1 MSSLSL
7 RSLRGKQLCKPGF
20 SRESHHSGLPVVYN
34 EMSIYSDAFAC
45 LLDPTTFFERP
56 LQPTL
61 TVVCYLACWLI
72 VRACFEPSVHLV
84 PLTWQ
89 LPANQLRMTLC
100 EEQSLTTYRG
110 APCLGGRVACLTFL
124 HLSLHCPS
132 SLATC
137 TCGSRNRTDTR
148 SDAKVHNSPACVCWL
163 ALYRRRFVVGIGGN
177 CRTNWALQQLN
188 ALPVSLS
195 A

>member
-1 MSSLSL
+1 MQAEIN
-7 RSLRGKQLCKPGF
+7 GKKGF
-20 SRESHHSGLPVVYN
+20 SKESHHSGLHVVYN
-34 EMSIYSDAFAC
+34 EMSIYSDAFVC

-61 TVVCYLACWLI
+61 TIVCYLACWLV
-72 VRACFEPSVHLV
+72 VRAYFEPRVHLV
-84 PLTWQ
+84 Q
-89 LPANQLRMTLC
+89 LPADQLRMTLC

-110 APCLGGRVACLTFL
+110 ARCLGGRVACLVFL

-137 TCGSRNRTDTR
+137 TRGSRNRTDTR

-163 ALYRRRFVVGIGGN
+163 ALYRRRFVVGVGGN
-177 CRTNWALQQLN
+177 CRINWALQQLN
-188 ALPVSLS
+188 ALPVLLF